1 LNETN
6 IFTVSQL
13 TSLLKEVVE
22 QTFSKIELE
31 GEISNF
37 KVASSGHWY
46 FQLNDNDATISA
58 VMFKNASF
66 RLPFVPKDGDRVIVT
81 GSLSIY
87 AKRGNYQIVCTT
99 MRQSGLGDIL
109 LMLQKRKEEFALKGY
124 FDAELKKPIPLYPK
138 KVGIVSSST
147 GAALQDMLKVFKR
160 SSCSIEIVVL
170 PTLVQGLEAAPMIA
184 KQIELANKLNLV
196 EVLIVGRGGGSIE
209 DLLPFS
215 ESVVVE
221 AIFNSKLPVIS
232 AVGHETDFSLSDYV
246 ADVRSSTPTAAAEFV
261 VQNYLQL
268 QRKIDNFTTLYKTL
282 VLGKIE
288 RLKSEARLYSQ
299 TNLNDYFGRKI
310 EQISLLTDDLN
321 NQMLHL
327 IQNKYNEI
335 AHRSALLKERLINLS
350 PVTILERG
358 YSIVTNGEGKV
369 ISVAKELKED
379 EIIRVRFAQG
389 QIEAITKTIE
399 D

>member
-66 RLPFVPKDGDRVIVT
+66 RLPFVPQDGDRVVVT

-87 AKRGNYQIVCTT
+87 AKRGNYQIVCTA

-124 FDAELKKPIPLYPK
+124 FDPELKKSIALYPK

-160 SSCSIEIVVL
+160 SGCSIEVVVL

-184 KQIELANKLNLV
+184 KQIELANEHNLV
-196 EVLIVGRGGGSIE
+196 DVLIVGRGGGSIE

-221 AIFNSKLPVIS
+221 AIFKSKIPIIS

-246 ADVRSSTPTAAAEFV
+246 ADVRSSTPTAAAELV

-282 VLGKIE
+282 ILGKIE
-288 RLKSEARLYSQ
+288 RLKSETRLYSQ

-310 EQISLLTDDLN
+310 EQIRLLSDDLN
-321 NQMLHL
+321 NQILHL

-335 AHRSALLKERLINLS
+335 LHRSALLKERLINLS
-350 PVTILERG
+350 PITILERG
-358 YSIVTNGEGKV
+358 YSIVTNDEGKV

-379 EIIRVRFAQG
+379 EIIKVRFAQG